1 MPEVIVLAYTMPF
14 VAYTQPQSLK
24 MSCILVEYPCK
35 LPPLDHHEG
44 MHSLRQTDVTVSSNL
59 LQEITRL

>member
-1 MPEVIVLAYTMPF
+1 MHGVIVLVRTVPF
-14 VAYTQPQSLK
+14 VTYTQPQYLK

-35 LPPLDHHEG
+35 LPPLDHHEE
-44 MHSLRQTDVTVSSNL
+44 MHSLRQTNVTVSSNL

>member
-1 MPEVIVLAYTMPF
+1 MHRAIVLVRTVHF
-14 VAYTQPQSLK
+14 ITYTQPQSFK

-35 LPPLDHHEG
+35 LPPLDHHEE
-44 MHSLRQTDVTVSSNL
+44 MHSLRQTDVMVNSNL